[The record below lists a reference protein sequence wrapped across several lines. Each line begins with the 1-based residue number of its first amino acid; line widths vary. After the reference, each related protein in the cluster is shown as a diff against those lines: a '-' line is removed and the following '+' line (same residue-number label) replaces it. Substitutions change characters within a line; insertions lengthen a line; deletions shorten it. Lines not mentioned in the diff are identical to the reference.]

1 MQIVYLT
8 ADLLFASRI
17 EQAARQQSVG
27 LSIVRNAEAALAA
40 IGEQTQLLMIDL
52 TLSGLDIASLVA
64 DARDSYPT
72 LQILAY
78 GPHVQAARLEA
89 AREAGCHQV
98 LTRGQFDRE
107 ATAIISAANRPTDS

>member
-40 IGEQTQLLMIDL
+40 IGEQTQLLMVDL
-52 TLSGLDIASLVA
+52 TLSGRDTASLVA
-64 DARDSYPT
+64 DAR
-72 LQILAY
+72 A
-78 GPHVQAARLEA
+78 
-89 AREAGCHQV
+89 
-98 LTRGQFDRE
+98 
-107 ATAIISAANRPTDS
+107 